1 MDLYIADQ
9 NFQIVGIIDAPSS
22 LIWAERYF
30 EIGDFEIYV
39 PATDDY
45 ADIQVF
51 DWISGADYEE
61 GEPID

>member
-1 MDLYIADQ
+1 MK
-9 NFQIVGIIDAPSS
+9 NFYYKTINQ
-22 LIWAERYF
+22 
-30 EIGDFEIYV
+30 
-39 PATDDY
+39 TDDY